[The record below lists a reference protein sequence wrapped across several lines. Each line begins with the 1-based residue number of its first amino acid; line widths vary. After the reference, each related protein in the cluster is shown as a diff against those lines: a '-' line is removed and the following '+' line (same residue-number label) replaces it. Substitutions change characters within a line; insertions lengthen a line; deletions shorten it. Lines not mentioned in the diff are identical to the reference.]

1 MTNQSFDDF
10 VNQRSKASEKREFDW
25 AAKLEDWK
33 RYLSIFHEK
42 VESFLKSYIESR
54 KLTLTKRSIG
64 LHEEYI
70 GSYEVD
76 ALDVFLGDTKIT
88 LTPIGTNLIGAKGRV
103 DMKGPRGTVKF
114 VLVPKDSSSPKISI
128 QVRIQGEDTPTQ
140 EETKPITDWEW
151 KISTPPPRINYIEL
165 EEESFQTA
173 LMEVVNG

>member
-10 VNQRSKASEKREFDW
+10 VNQRSKASEKNKIDW
-25 AAKLEDWK
+25 DAKLKDWK
-33 RYLSIFHEK
+33 RYLSIFHGK
-42 VESFLKSYIESR
+42 VEEFLKSYIESE
-54 KLTLTKRSIG
+54 KLTVTKRGIG
-64 LHEEYI
+64 LREEYI

-76 ALDVFLGDTKIT
+76 ALDIFLGDTKIT

-114 VLVPKDSSSPKISI
+114 VLVPKDSSGPRISV
-128 QVRIQGEDTPTQ
+128 QVRIQGEEAPAK
-140 EETKPITDWEW
+140 EEIKLITDWEW

-165 EEESFQTA
+165 EEESFKTA

>member
-10 VNQRSKASEKREFDW
+10 VNQQSKASKKSEVDW
-25 AAKLEDWK
+25 ATKLEDWK
-33 RYLSIFHEK
+33 KHLSAFHKKIET
-42 VESFLKSYIESR
+42 FLESYINSG
-54 KLTLTKRSIG
+54 KLTLTKRIIG

-70 GSYEVD
+70 GSYEVE
-76 ALDVFLGDTKIT
+76 ALDIVLGDTKIT
-88 LTPIGTNLIGAKGRV
+88 FTPIGTNLIGAKGRV

-114 VLVPKDSSSPKISI
+114 VLVPKGSSAPKISI
-128 QVRIQGEDTPTQ
+128 QVRTQGEDAPSQ
-140 EETKPITDWEW
+140 EEIKPVTDWEW

>member
-10 VNQRSKASEKREFDW
+10 VNQRSKASEKSEIDW
-25 AAKLEDWK
+25 TAKLEAWK
-33 RYLSIFHEK
+33 RDLSIFHEK
-42 VESFLKSYIESR
+42 VESFLKSYIESG
-54 KLTLTKRSIG
+54 KLTLTKRSID
-64 LHEEYI
+64 LREEYI

-76 ALDVFLGDTKIT
+76 ALDIILGDTKIT

-114 VLVPKDSSSPKISI
+114 VLVPKDSSGPKISI
-128 QVRIQGEDTPTQ
+128 QVRIQGEDAPTK
-140 EETKPITDWEW
+140 EEIKPITDWEW

-173 LMEVVNG
+173 LMEVANG

>member
-10 VNQRSKASEKREFDW
+10 VNQRSKASEKNEINW
-25 AAKLEDWK
+25 EAKLNDWK

-42 VESFLKSYIESR
+42 VEKFLKSYIESEQ
-54 KLTLTKRSIG
+54 LTLKKRSIG
-64 LHEEYI
+64 LLEEYI

-76 ALDVFLGDTKIT
+76 ALDIFLGDTKIT
-88 LTPIGTNLIGAKGRV
+88 FTPIGTNLIGAKGRV

-114 VLVPKDSSSPKISI
+114 VLVPKDSSGPKISV
-128 QVRIQGEDTPTQ
+128 QVRIQGEEAPVK
-140 EETKPITDWEW
+140 EEVKPITDWEW

-165 EEESFQTA
+165 EEESFKTA

>member
-10 VNQRSKASEKREFDW
+10 VSQRSKASDEREIDW
-25 AAKLEDWK
+25 AAKLEDWQ
-33 RYLSIFHEK
+33 RYLSVFYEK
-42 VESFLKSYIESR
+42 VESFLNSYIESG

-64 LHEEYI
+64 LLEEYI
-70 GSYEVD
+70 GSYKVD
-76 ALDVFLGDTKIT
+76 ALDIILGDTKIT

-114 VLVPKDSSSPKISI
+114 VLVPKDLSGPEISI
-128 QVRIQGEDTPTQ
+128 QVIIQGEEASAK
-140 EETKPITDWEW
+140 EEVKPITDWEW